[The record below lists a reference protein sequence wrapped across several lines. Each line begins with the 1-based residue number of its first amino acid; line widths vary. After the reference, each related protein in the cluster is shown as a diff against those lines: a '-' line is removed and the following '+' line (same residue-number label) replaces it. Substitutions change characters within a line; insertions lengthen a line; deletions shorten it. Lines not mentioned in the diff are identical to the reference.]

1 MYHLIQH
8 KMVRL
13 KIENLN
19 KCYQNG
25 VKALDNVSLSI
36 SNGMFGLLGP
46 NGAGKSSLMRTLATL
61 QLPDSG
67 MITFDEIDIVK
78 NPQEMRK
85 HLGYLPQ
92 DFGVYPKI
100 SAVELL
106 NHIAILKGLQNKSQR
121 KEQVQSLL
129 QQTNLYDVRKRSVST
144 FSGGMRQR
152 FGIAQAL
159 LGNPQLIIVDEPTA
173 GLDPLERNRFH
184 DLLNEI
190 GEQRVVMLSTH
201 IVEDVN
207 DLCPEMAVLAGGK
220 LILQGK
226 PADLTSKLNG
236 KVWRKQIEKVD
247 LKEQISNYDVI
258 STRIVAGKI
267 QVFVLADQQPTAGFE
282 PFYPGLEEV
291 YFSALFG
298 QQQQKEDVSC

>member
-1 MYHLIQH
+1 MA
-8 KMVRL
+8 RL
-13 KIENLN
+13 KIENLS

-25 VKALDNVSLSI
+25 VKALDNVSLTI

-67 MITFDEIDIVK
+67 SIRFDGIDIVK
-78 NPQEMRK
+78 NPQGMRK
-85 HLGYLPQ
+85 QLGYLPQ

-106 NHIAILKGLQNKSQR
+106 NHIAILKGLQDKNQR

-129 QQTNLYDVRKRSVST
+129 QQTNLYEVRKRSVST

-226 PADLTSKLNG
+226 PADLTTRLSFYLLPVLVFSFYKP
-236 KVWRKQIEKVD
+236 D
-247 LKEQISNYDVI
+247 LQLRFN
-258 STRIVAGKI
+258 
-267 QVFVLADQQPTAGFE
+267 FDQNC
-282 PFYPGLEEV
+282 
-291 YFSALFG
+291 SW
-298 QQQQKEDVSC
+298 